1 MNDIYDPANFV
12 KVCVNTVLE
21 VVRESEPLRGPRAY
35 YLCHRKTRELTTSFR
50 YHLLVI
56 FFENREEL
64 LPHLKIMA
72 DNMAEDPE
80 EHRLVWSLMQTFLHS
95 LLTPITVR
103 RLVEDSR
110 ATTDWLAGE
119 MDILSRTIFRQ

>member
-1 MNDIYDPANFV
+1 MTDIYDPANFV

-21 VVRESEPLRGPRAY
+21 VVRESAPLRGPRAY
-35 YLCHRKTRELTTSFR
+35 YLCHKKTREFTTSFR

-56 FFENREEL
+56 FFEHRDEL
-64 LPHLKIMA
+64 VPHLRMMA
-72 DNMAEDPE
+72 SNMAQDPD

-103 RLVEDSR
+103 RLIEDSR
-110 ATTDWLAGE
+110 ATTDWLAAE
-119 MDILSRTIFRQ
+119 MDILSSTIFVE

>member
-35 YLCHRKTRELTTSFR
+35 YLCHRKTHELTTSFR

-64 LPHLKIMA
+64 LPHLKMMA

-119 MDILSRTIFRQ
+119 MDILSRTIFRE